1 MQRKQL
7 TTKKKGRKLLTD
19 KENKFYEEQSSV
31 IMEIKKKNLDY
42 TKKSEIIVITWEH
55 LEEQLIVFAI

>member
-1 MQRKQL
+1 M
-7 TTKKKGRKLLTD
+7 LTD
-19 KENKFYEEQSSV
+19 KENKFYEEQSFV
-31 IMEIKKKNLDY
+31 MMKIKKKNLNY